1 MNDKFSDILFWVNFV
16 GIAIFIVNS
25 IHATVVLRLSK
36 SKEFKSPDMLMTT
49 ISVCMAVMFVAL
61 AISLNVNHTH
71 PELSK
76 PVIPQTE
83 QYKQIGVQYEVK
95 YDPIKKK
102 NDTIEIEIYRKVK

>member
-1 MNDKFSDILFWVNFV
+1 MNDNFSNILFWVNFV

-61 AISLNVNHTH
+61 AISLNINHTH
-71 PELSK
+71 PELK
-76 PVIPQTE
+76 PVIPKTE
-83 QYKQIGVQYEVK
+83 QYIQIGSQNEIK

-102 NDTIEIEIYRKVK
+102 YDTIQFEVYRKSK